1 MEATVSTITRS
12 TFRLIAVAATVAA
25 LTLAG
30 GGIANAKTGGV
41 PAIPLNNEQAGVPDT
56 GASGFLSYNIT
67 GSEFCYRLEVRHLS
81 APVTVGHIHVGARN
95 STGSP
100 VIRLKVGTGTDW
112 TVSTCVQED
121 PMVLEEIAANPR
133 GYYVNVHSENYKAG
147 EIRGQLK

>member
-1 MEATVSTITRS
+1 
-12 TFRLIAVAATVAA
+12 
-25 LTLAG
+25 
-30 GGIANAKTGGV
+30 V

-95 STGSP
+95 SKGAV
-100 VIRLKVGTGTDW
+100 VIPLEVGKGTDW
-112 TVSTCVQED
+112 TVSSCVAAT

>member
-30 GGIANAKTGGV
+30 GGVANAKTGGM

-56 GASGFLSYNIT
+56 GASGFLTYNIT
-67 GSEFCYRLEVRHLS
+67 ASQFCYRLEVRHLS

-95 STGSP
+95 LKGGV
-100 VIRLKVGTGTDW
+100 VIPLEVGKGTDW
-112 TVSTCVQED
+112 TVSSCVAATSA
-121 PMVLEEIAANPR
+121 VLKEIAANPR

>member
-30 GGIANAKTGGV
+30 GGVANAKTGGV

-56 GASGFLSYNIT
+56 GASGFLTYNIN

-95 STGSP
+95 FKGAF
-100 VIRLKVGTGTDW
+100 VIPLEVGKGTDW
-112 TVSTCVQED
+112 TVNSCVSAD
-121 PMVLEEIAANPR
+121 RMLLAEIAANPR

>member
-1 MEATVSTITRS
+1 MSTITRS
-12 TFRLIAVAATVAA
+12 TFKLIAVAATVAA

-30 GGIANAKTGGV
+30 GGVANAKTGGV
-41 PAIPLNNEQAGVPDT
+41 PAIPLNNAQAGVPDT

-95 STGSP
+95 SKGNV
-100 VIRLKVGTGTDW
+100 VIPLEVGKGTDW
-112 TVSTCVQED
+112 TVSSCVAAT

-133 GYYVNVHSENYKAG
+133 GYYVNVHSKNYTAG

>member
-12 TFRLIAVAATVAA
+12 TFKLIAVAATVAA
-25 LTLAG
+25 LTITG
-30 GGIANAKTGGV
+30 GGVANAKTGGV

-56 GASGFLSYNIT
+56 GASGFLSYSVT

-95 STGSP
+95 SKGNV
-100 VIRLKVGTGTDW
+100 VIPLEVGKGTDW
-112 TVSTCVQED
+112 TVSSCVEAT
-121 PMVLEEIAANPR
+121 PTVLKEIAANPR
-133 GYYVNVHSENYKAG
+133 GYYVNVHSANYQAG

>member
-25 LTLAG
+25 LTFAG

-67 GSEFCYRLEVRHLS
+67 GSEFCYRLVVRHLS
-81 APVTVGHIHVGARN
+81 APVTVAHIHMGERNAKGAVVIPLEVG
-95 STGSP
+95 
-100 VIRLKVGTGTDW
+100 KGTDW
-112 TVSTCVQED
+112 AVSACATVT
-121 PMVLEEIAANPR
+121 PATLAEIAAYPR
-133 GYYVNVHSENYKAG
+133 GYYVNVHSENYRAG

>member
-30 GGIANAKTGGV
+30 GGVANAKTGGM

-67 GSEFCYRLEVRHLS
+67 GSKFCYRLEVRHLS
-81 APVTVGHIHVGARN
+81 SPVTVGHIHVGARN

-100 VIRLKVGTGTDW
+100 VIGLKVGTGTDW
-112 TVSTCVQED
+112 TVSACVPAD
-121 PMVLEEIAANPR
+121 RMVLEKIAANPR
-133 GYYVNVHSENYKAG
+133 GYYVNVHSVKDPAG

>member
-1 MEATVSTITRS
+1 MSTITRS

-30 GGIANAKTGGV
+30 GGVANAKTGGV
-41 PAIPLNNEQAGVPDT
+41 PAIPLNNDQAGVPDT

-81 APVTVGHIHVGARN
+81 SPVTVGHIHVGARN
-95 STGSP
+95 FKGVP
-100 VIRLKVGTGTDW
+100 VIGLKVGKGTDW
-112 TVSTCVQED
+112 TVSTCVEAN
-121 PMVLEEIAANPR
+121 PMVLKEIAANPR
-133 GYYVNVHSENYKAG
+133 GYYVNVHSVKDPAG